1 MAVYSDPPELPVLK
15 EHLVQF
21 YESDV
26 FLLDAMN
33 AFVSAGLSAH
43 ETCLIFATRTH
54 HERLQERLK
63 ENGVDISAAQARG
76 EYIWFDAAETLAKIM
91 LDTMPDQE
99 RFTRIVGDVI
109 AQATRNQR
117 QVRIFGELVALLWMQ
132 GNFEAAI
139 RLEGFWNELHQHF
152 STFSLFCAYPIGSFD
167 GKNSSTQFLNVLHQ
181 HSHFIP
187 AGVYNLTS
195 GANEQLHAIAL
206 LQSKTQALEAEIEER
221 EETETCLRASEEAL
235 YRLAAIVESS
245 DDAIV
250 SKTLEGIITSWN
262 VAAERLFGY
271 SAEEAIGK
279 HITLIIPPEL
289 HYEEEEILT
298 KLRRGERIEHHE
310 TVRMRKDGT
319 RVDVSL
325 SISPVKDRNGKI
337 IGGSKIARNIS
348 ERREQ
353 ERRKDEFIR
362 VASHELK
369 TPVTSLKGFTRLLTQ
384 RLTNSGDEEA
394 LRFLG
399 RMDGQIDRL
408 TNLVN
413 DLLNITK
420 MQNGRLEYRMQIFDL
435 MELVQEAV
443 ENIRGTTQTHHLLL
457 EGTVAAPVYGD
468 RDRIGQVLTNLLTN
482 AIKYSKG
489 AERVIV
495 GMAIHEREVV
505 VSVQDFGIGISQENQ
520 PKIFEQFYQVSEAD
534 GATYPGLG
542 IGLYISRNIIERH
555 QGRICVQSRKGEG
568 STFSLYLP
576 LAEDATGKTEEG
588 AFSQNA

>member
-1 MAVYSDPPELPVLK
+1 MAVFSDPPELPVLK
-15 EHLVQF
+15 E
-21 YESDV
+21 
-26 FLLDAMN
+26 
-33 AFVSAGLSAH
+33 
-43 ETCLIFATRTH
+43 
-54 HERLQERLK
+54 
-63 ENGVDISAAQARG
+63 
-76 EYIWFDAAETLAKIM
+76 
-91 LDTMPDQE
+91 
-99 RFTRIVGDVI
+99 
-109 AQATRNQR
+109 
-117 QVRIFGELVALLWMQ
+117 
-132 GNFEAAI
+132 
-139 RLEGFWNELHQHF
+139 
-152 STFSLFCAYPIGSFD
+152 
-167 GKNSSTQFLNVLHQ
+167 
-181 HSHFIP
+181 
-187 AGVYNLTS
+187 
-195 GANEQLHAIAL
+195 

-221 EETETCLRASEEAL
+221 KEAETLLRASEEAL

-250 SKTLEGIITSWN
+250 SKTLEGVITSWN
-262 VAAERLFGY
+262 AAAERLFGY

-279 HITLIIPPEL
+279 HISLIIPPEL
-289 HYEEEEILT
+289 HHEEDEILA

-337 IGGSKIARNIS
+337 IGGSKIARDIS

-369 TPVTSLKGFTRLLTQ
+369 TPVTSLRGFTRLLSQ
-384 RLTNSGDEEA
+384 RLKGPGDEEA
-394 LRFLG
+394 LRFLD

-420 MQNGRLEYRMQIFDL
+420 MQNGQLEYRMQIFDL
-435 MELVQEAV
+435 MELVQETI
-443 ENIRGTTQTHHLLL
+443 ENIQGTTQTHHLLL
-457 EGTVAAPVYGD
+457 REPVAASVYGD

-482 AIKYSKG
+482 AIKYSRG
-489 AERVIV
+489 AEQIIV
-495 GMAIHEREVV
+495 RMAIHEREVE

-520 PKIFEQFYQVSEAD
+520 SKIFEQFYQVSEAD

-542 IGLYISRNIIERH
+542 LGLYISRNIIERH
-555 QGRICVQSRKGEG
+555 QGRLCVQSRKGEG

-576 LAEDATGKTEEG
+576 FAENATGKTEEG
-588 AFSQNA
+588 TRSQNA